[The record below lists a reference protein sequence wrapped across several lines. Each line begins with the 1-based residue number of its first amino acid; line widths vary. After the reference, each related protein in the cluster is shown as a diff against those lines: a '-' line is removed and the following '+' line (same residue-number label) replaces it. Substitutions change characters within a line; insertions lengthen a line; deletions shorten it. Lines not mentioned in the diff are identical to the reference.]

1 MQMDILPIMLNTSC
15 VFWLFLF
22 RLSGFF
28 DAISQVAKFARRWDD
43 DYIDRLNHRFTTL
56 MLVVMTVVVSY
67 KQYVGEPIVCWTEG
81 QWTGTHMCCYYHGL
95 KWP

>member
-1 MQMDILPIMLNTSC
+1 M
-15 VFWLFLF
+15 
-22 RLSGFF
+22 
-28 DAISQVAKFARRWDD
+28 SQVAKFARRWDD

-81 QWTGTHMCCYYHGL
+81 QWTGTHMCYYYHGFKEAILSYITCNVVLNTL
-95 KWP
+95 KYSLPVLHYFK